1 MSGERS
7 YSKRSLSQTTD
18 DQTVKKSFDKEY
30 CSDKGSLR
38 KKPIRKPKFLSRRQI
53 MFQYMEKV
61 DRINAKLKTIK
72 KAKQMRRQIYSV
84 GESEPRSSS
93 LLQAK
98 NALELIGLKNQYKAQ
113 DHGME
118 GLLNE
123 FYELIAKA

>member
-98 NALELIGLKNQYKAQ
+98 NALELIGLKNQYKPQ
-113 DHGME
+113 DQGME